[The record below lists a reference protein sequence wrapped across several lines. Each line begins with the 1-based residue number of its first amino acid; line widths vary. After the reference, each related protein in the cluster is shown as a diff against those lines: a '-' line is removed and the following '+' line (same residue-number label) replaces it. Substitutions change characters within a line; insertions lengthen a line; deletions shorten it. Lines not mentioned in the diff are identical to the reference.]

1 MHHARRA
8 MARRRKSG
16 CPAHRRPADA
26 RPGGSRRWRQP
37 GRPDRPHRG
46 CASRMTRLPLRRS
59 ACCRW
64 HRGSARLRPAEHRQ
78 TRPMRLR
85 RVPHPRQSPPTR
97 SYLECLRSAR
107 MIPAHSTAKG
117 EVVMTSRMT
126 AAVAALLL
134 LTFLAC
140 KSETT
145 DGLPNTETTG
155 TSQSPSTATS
165 DPTTTGATGGTSSP
179 VTPTD
184 KEWVTTAGM
193 AGMAEVQM
201 GNLAMQTAENAEVK
215 SFAQRM
221 VTDHSKSNEELQQLV
236 TAKGLTLAA
245 QLDGEHKS
253 AMDHLTGL
261 SGAEFD
267 KAYMQHMVADH
278 DKA

>member
-1 MHHARRA
+1 
-8 MARRRKSG
+8 
-16 CPAHRRPADA
+16 
-26 RPGGSRRWRQP
+26 
-37 GRPDRPHRG
+37 
-46 CASRMTRLPLRRS
+46 
-59 ACCRW
+59 
-64 HRGSARLRPAEHRQ
+64 
-78 TRPMRLR
+78 
-85 RVPHPRQSPPTR
+85 
-97 SYLECLRSAR
+97 
-107 MIPAHSTAKG
+107 
-117 EVVMTSRMT
+117 MTSRMT

-278 DKA
+278 DKAVAHFTTGSTSAEDDDIKGFATKSLPVLQEHAALAKRVAGKLR